1 MTDVNQTPETT
12 EVAAADPKPVI
23 VLPAH
28 LKNVEAHPVKFNFKK
43 DKELGTKRPS
53 VELVIPVPTVDGI
66 VDILTRGVDKEVQ
79 LLLDAIRGVVVEQAR
94 QQVNDKED
102 ISQDTLDVD
111 ALTWEAIAN
120 MPPAARRGGG
130 IAKEQWEDFGK
141 DYAAVMPGVTGKT
154 AEQIGN
160 AVKILLAKFQP
171 IKTNKKVLS
180 FFKEQVAL
188 YAANTPNAED
198 FQENI
203 EFLQNK
209 VEELLKADEASLLQ
223 NL

>member
-1 MTDVNQTPETT
+1 MTDQVQTPESNQQAT
-12 EVAAADPKPVI
+12 EQTKAAI

-28 LKNVEAHPVKFNFKK
+28 LKNVEGHVVKFNFKK

-53 VELVIPVPTVDGI
+53 VELTIPVPTIDGV
-66 VDILTRGVDKEVQ
+66 VDILTRGVEKEVN
-79 LLLDAIRGVVVEQAR
+79 LLMDAIRSVVVDQAR

-102 ISQDTLDVD
+102 ITQDSLNLDS
-111 ALTWEAIAN
+111 LTWEAIAN

-130 IAKEQWEDFGK
+130 IAKEQWEEFGK
-141 DYAAVMPGVTGKT
+141 DYATVMPAVTGKT

-180 FFKEQVAL
+180 FFQEQIAL

-198 FQENI
+198 YQENI
-203 EFLQNK
+203 EFLNNK